1 MTDLLEVSGPASLAA
16 LVSAAAPDQPRP
28 LGRIASFWLDDQA
41 VFAVAQFDTTTDHD
55 SYVICVQPTSVGRY
69 SDVRRQSRRMTH
81 HFRANGWAV
90 RHATAE
96 DRAIA

>member
-1 MTDLLEVSGPASLAA
+1 MTDVLEVSGPASLAA

-28 LGRIASFWLDDQA
+28 LGRIVSFWLDDHA

-55 SYVICVQPTSVGRY
+55 AYLICVQPTSIGRY
-69 SDVRRQSRRMTH
+69 SDVRRQSRLMMQ

-90 RHATAE
+90 RQAIAD

>member
-16 LVSAAAPDQPRP
+16 LVSAAAPDHPRP
-28 LGRIASFWLDDQA
+28 LGKIASFWLADQS
-41 VFAVAQFDTTTDHD
+41 VFAVAQLDTTAEQD
-55 SYVICVQPTSVGRY
+55 SYLICVQQTSIGRY

-90 RHATAE
+90 RHATAD

>member
-28 LGRIASFWLDDQA
+28 LGRIASFWLDDNA
-41 VFAVAQFDTTTDHD
+41 VFAVAQFDATAHQD
-55 SYVICVQPTSVGRY
+55 SYLVCVQPTSIGRY
-69 SDVRRQSRRMTH
+69 SDVRHQSQLLMQ
-81 HFRANGWAV
+81 HFRASGWAV
-90 RHATAE
+90 RQAIAD